1 MDQDRTRRAVV
12 AAMGIAGAS
21 AAAGCALLGGG
32 DKPKKEAAIR
42 EPIIIAHRGAS
53 GERPEHTMA
62 AYRLAIAQGAD
73 YIEPDLVPTKDGV
86 LVCRHE
92 NDISGTTDVA
102 AHPEFASRRAT
113 KVVDGVPVTG
123 WFTEDFTLA
132 ELKTLRCRERLP
144 QVRPANTAY
153 DGQETIPT
161 FEEVLDLAIAER
173 ARLNRVIGVYPE
185 TKHPTYFDALGLS
198 HDKPL
203 LAALRARDYGTR
215 EAPIFVQ
222 SFEVDNLR
230 RIAGQAD
237 VKCVQLASAQGGP
250 FDRPGVTYESMMSDA
265 GLTRISTYAGA
276 IGVEKTMLLPRD
288 ADGRSIAP
296 SPLIARA
303 HEAGLKVHAWTFRA
317 ENQFLPLEL
326 RRGDAPSA
334 HGDMPAELKMLF
346 ARGLDGAF
354 CDFPAIGVAAR
365 G

>member
-1 MDQDRTRRAVV
+1 MRA
-12 AAMGIAGAS
+12 
-21 AAAGCALLGGG
+21 
-32 DKPKKEAAIR
+32 PF
-42 EPIIIAHRGAS
+42 IIAHRGAS

-73 YIEPDLVPTKDGV
+73 FIEPDLVPTKDGV

-92 NDISGTTDVA
+92 NEISGTTNVA
-102 AHPEFASRRAT
+102 DHPEFAARKAT
-113 KVVDGVPVTG
+113 KTIDGAAVTG

-144 QVRPANTAY
+144 RLRAANTAF
-153 DGQETIPT
+153 DGQEAIAT
-161 FEEVLDLAIAER
+161 FDEALDLATAEG
-173 ARLNRVIGVYPE
+173 ARLGRVVGVYPE
-185 TKHPTYFDALGLS
+185 TKHPTYFDRLNLS

-203 LAALRARDYGTR
+203 LDALRARGFATR
-215 EAPIFVQ
+215 EAPIFIQ

-230 RIAGQAD
+230 RIAGQTD
-237 VKCVQLASAQGGP
+237 VRRVQLASAEGGP
-250 FDRPGVTYESMMSDA
+250 FDRPGVTYASMMSDA

-276 IGVEKTMLLPRD
+276 IGVEKALLLPRD
-288 ADGRSIAP
+288 ADGRSTAP
-296 SPLIARA
+296 TDLIARA

-317 ENQFLPLEL
+317 ENTFLPLEL
-326 RRGDAPSA
+326 RRGAEPSA
-334 HGDMPAELKMLF
+334 HGDMEAELRLLF

>member
-1 MDQDRTRRAVV
+1 MRLTRRA
-12 AAMGIAGAS
+12 AITT
-21 AAAGCALLGGG
+21 AAAATVGGCALLG
-32 DKPKKEAAIR
+32 KR
-42 EPIIIAHRGAS
+42 ERRIQPMRSPIIIAHRGAS

-73 YIEPDLVPTKDGV
+73 FIEPDLVPTRDGV

-92 NDISGTTDVA
+92 NEISAATDVA
-102 AHPEFASRRAT
+102 DRPEFAGRRTTKTIDGAT
-113 KVVDGVPVTG
+113 ATG

-144 QVRPANTAY
+144 QLRPANTAY
-153 DGQETIPT
+153 DGQEAIAT
-161 FEEVLDLAIAER
+161 FEEVLDLALSES
-173 ARLNRVIGVYPE
+173 ARLGRAIGVYPE

-203 LAALRARDYGTR
+203 LDALRARNLMSR
-215 EAPIFVQ
+215 EAAIFIQ

-230 RIAGQAD
+230 RIAGQTD
-237 VKCVQLASAQGGP
+237 VRRVQLASQSGGP
-250 FDRPGVTYESMMSDA
+250 VDRPGVSYASMMSDA

-276 IGVEKTMLLPRD
+276 IGVEKTMLAPRD
-288 ADGRSIAP
+288 ATGRSIAP
-296 SPLIARA
+296 TDLIARA

-317 ENQFLPLEL
+317 ENYFLPLEL
-326 RRGDAPSA
+326 RRGGDAPAA
-334 HGDMPAELKMLF
+334 HGDMEAELKLLF

-365 G
+365 GN